1 MTTISPRSLP
11 SRPHAGVVPA
21 CDWRSRNA
29 CTSVASAGSMGR
41 TKRRSPRNV
50 FSLSAACECSYS
62 IFPKANNFL
71 TKSRCRV
78 DFGPASPQQKFS
90 AQSDSTMNVQQ
101 AIAQFLEHGQSVRNL
116 SDRTLRAYQ
125 SDLAQFQLHMND
137 APASLV
143 TADDLEIYLDK
154 LGGGPYRD
162 TSIRRKVAAL
172 KVFFRFLE
180 EQGIVNESP
189 ARKLKIKKPV
199 ENRVPTVLSSR
210 EVRALLAAPKEQVA
224 ELSASRDQSAG
235 SRNRYFCA
243 VRDNVILEL
252 LFSTGIRIGELVALN
267 VSDVDLDRHQI
278 QITGRATRG
287 RTVALGS
294 GDVIEAMRQYLELRN
309 ERMLSTPALFVGRSG
324 TRLTIYSIEN
334 IFKKHVRL
342 AEIKRHVTPHSLR
355 HTMAAL
361 LVSSGTDIKE
371 VQEILGHASILSTQV
386 YTRLPIQKRRAP
398 ATQQVP
404 RIVAASASAVGAGA
418 RIPIKK

>member
-1 MTTISPRSLP
+1 
-11 SRPHAGVVPA
+11 
-21 CDWRSRNA
+21 
-29 CTSVASAGSMGR
+29 
-41 TKRRSPRNV
+41 
-50 FSLSAACECSYS
+50 
-62 IFPKANNFL
+62 
-71 TKSRCRV
+71 
-78 DFGPASPQQKFS
+78 
-90 AQSDSTMNVQQ
+90 MNVQQ

-125 SDLAQFQLHMND
+125 SDLAQFHVHMND
-137 APASLV
+137 TPTVAI
-143 TADDLEIYLDK
+143 TADDLEVYLDK

-180 EQGIVNESP
+180 EQGIVSESP

-224 ELSASRDQSAG
+224 ELATLRDQSAG

-243 VRDNVILEL
+243 IRDNVILEL
-252 LFSTGIRIGELVALN
+252 LFLTGIRIGELVALN
-267 VSDVDLDRHQI
+267 VGDVDLDRKQI
-278 QITGRATRG
+278 QITGRATRA
-287 RTVALGS
+287 RVVTLATEDMIDS
-294 GDVIEAMRQYLELRN
+294 MRQYIEMRA
-309 ERMLSTPALFVGRSG
+309 ERSLATLALFVGRSG

-355 HTMAAL
+355 HTMAAM

-386 YTRLPIQKRRAP
+386 YTRLPIQKRGRTP
-398 ATQQVP
+398 NHTQITRVVAESAGP
-404 RIVAASASAVGAGA
+404 RM
-418 RIPIKK
+418 PIKK

>member
-1 MTTISPRSLP
+1 
-11 SRPHAGVVPA
+11 
-21 CDWRSRNA
+21 
-29 CTSVASAGSMGR
+29 
-41 TKRRSPRNV
+41 
-50 FSLSAACECSYS
+50 
-62 IFPKANNFL
+62 
-71 TKSRCRV
+71 
-78 DFGPASPQQKFS
+78 
-90 AQSDSTMNVQQ
+90 MNVQQ
-101 AIAQFLEHGQSVRNL
+101 AIAQFLEHGQTVRNL

-125 SDLAQFQLHMND
+125 SDLSQFHLHMEGR
-137 APASLV
+137 PAIEI
-143 TADDLEIYLDK
+143 TASDLEAYLEK

-180 EQGIVNESP
+180 EQGHVSESP

-210 EVRALLAAPKEQVA
+210 EVRALLAAPKEQVE
-224 ELSASRDQSAG
+224 ELAASRDHSAG

-267 VSDVDLDRHQI
+267 VSDVDLDRKQI

-287 RTVALGS
+287 RAVVLNES
-294 GDVIEAMRQYLELRN
+294 VVDSLRQYIEQRAD
-309 ERMLSTPALFVGRSG
+309 RALSTPALFVGRSG

-355 HTMAAL
+355 HTMAAM
-361 LVSSGTDIKE
+361 LVSSGADIRE

-386 YTRLPIQKRRAP
+386 YTRLPIQKRRNNGHQPMAR
-398 ATQQVP
+398 VV
-404 RIVAASASAVGAGA
+404 VAASEPSVA

>member
-1 MTTISPRSLP
+1 M
-11 SRPHAGVVPA
+11 
-21 CDWRSRNA
+21 
-29 CTSVASAGSMGR
+29 
-41 TKRRSPRNV
+41 
-50 FSLSAACECSYS
+50 
-62 IFPKANNFL
+62 
-71 TKSRCRV
+71 
-78 DFGPASPQQKFS
+78 
-90 AQSDSTMNVQQ
+90 TMNVQQ
-101 AIAQFLEHGQSVRNL
+101 AIAQFLEHGQQVRNL

-125 SDLAQFQLHMND
+125 SDLAQFHIHICD
-137 APASLV
+137 TSPV
-143 TADDLEIYLDK
+143 EITPDDLETYLDK

-180 EQGIVNESP
+180 EQGIVSESP

-210 EVRALLAAPKEQVA
+210 EVRALLSAPKEQVA
-224 ELSASRDQSAG
+224 ELATSRDQSAG

-267 VSDVDLDRHQI
+267 VGDVDLDRKQI

-287 RTVALGS
+287 RLVTLAS
-294 GDVIEAMRQYLELRN
+294 ADVVDAMRAYIDMRA
-309 ERMLSTPALFVGRSG
+309 ERTLSTPALFVGRSG

-355 HTMAAL
+355 HTMAAM

-386 YTRLPIQKRRAP
+386 YTRLPIQKRGRHGSTAHI
-398 ATQQVP
+398 T
-404 RIVAASASAVGAGA
+404 RIVADSAGP
-418 RIPIKK
+418 RMLIKK

>member
-1 MTTISPRSLP
+1 
-11 SRPHAGVVPA
+11 
-21 CDWRSRNA
+21 
-29 CTSVASAGSMGR
+29 
-41 TKRRSPRNV
+41 
-50 FSLSAACECSYS
+50 
-62 IFPKANNFL
+62 
-71 TKSRCRV
+71 
-78 DFGPASPQQKFS
+78 
-90 AQSDSTMNVQQ
+90 MNVQQ
-101 AIAQFLEHGQSVRNL
+101 AIDQFLEHGQAVRNL

-125 SDLAQFQLHMND
+125 SDLAQFHVHMTD
-137 APASLV
+137 TPAV
-143 TADDLEIYLDK
+143 EITPAHLETYLDK
-154 LGGGPYRD
+154 LGDGPYRD

-180 EQGIVNESP
+180 EQGIVSESP

-199 ENRVPTVLSSR
+199 ENRVPTVLSTR
-210 EVRALLAAPKEQVA
+210 EVKALLAAPKEQVE
-224 ELSASRDQSAG
+224 ELAVQRDQSPG

-267 VSDVDLDRHQI
+267 VSDVDIDRKQI

-287 RTVALGS
+287 RAVTLSTEALVDALS
-294 GDVIEAMRQYLELRN
+294 QYLDHRS
-309 ERMLSTPALFVGRSG
+309 ERVLSTPALFVGRSG

-361 LVSSGTDIKE
+361 LVSSGTDIRE

-386 YTRLPIQKRRAP
+386 YTRLPISKRGRPAAAAP
-398 ATQQVP
+398 HAQIA
-404 RIVAASASAVGAGA
+404 RAVGDDGA
-418 RIPIKK
+418 PPMLSIKKR